1 MKAEIISVGTELL
14 LGEIVDTNSA
24 YLASQLP
31 LLGID
36 LHFISTIGDN
46 KQRLVDMLQQALQRS
61 DIIITT
67 GGLGPTQDDITRD
80 AVAEVFH
87 EEININTD
95 LAKEFEKLFRQF
107 KMEMPQS
114 NLRQAGVIPS
124 AQIIS
129 NPRGTAPGW
138 WIEHDNNI
146 VVTMPGPP
154 SEMQV
159 MWKNTIFPRLQLK
172 LAANV
177 IESKTLKIFS
187 LSEAK
192 VDELVSS
199 FLASPNPT
207 LATYAK
213 PDGIHLRIT
222 AKACTRDKALSQIA
236 QREGEIRAILEDYI
250 WGSDSDSLEA
260 NLGRMLTVK
269 KLTLGAME
277 SSTGGLLSNTITNTP
292 ESSNYF
298 KGCFVAYTDELKMS
312 FGIDKGLIHKFGPIS
327 PDLTEAM
334 ALIARQ
340 KLMADI
346 GISVD
351 AVTSS
356 NEVKGKPIGTIY
368 ISIDNGKH
376 KFNFKKHY
384 PGNRIQIKQRAVTS
398 ALFELRKTLL

>member
-31 LLGID
+31 LLGLD

-46 KQRLVDMLQQALQRS
+46 KQRLVEILQQALQRS

-67 GGLGPTQDDITRD
+67 GGLGPTQDDITRE

-87 EEININTD
+87 EEISINTK
-95 LAKEFEKLFRQF
+95 LAKEFEKLFQQL

-114 NLRQAGVIPS
+114 NLRQAGIIPS

-138 WIEHDNNI
+138 WIERDANI

-159 MWKNTIFPRLQLK
+159 MWQNTILPRLQLK
-172 LAANV
+172 LMTNV
-177 IESKTLKIFS
+177 IESKTLKLFG

-192 VDELVSS
+192 VDELVSAL
-199 FLASPNPT
+199 LASTNPT

-213 PDGIHLRIT
+213 IDGIHLRIT
-222 AKACTRDKALSQIA
+222 AKACTREEALSLIVQM
-236 QREGEIRAILEDYI
+236 EEDIRTILEDYI
-250 WGSDSDSLEA
+250 WGTDSDSLEA
-260 NLGRMLTVK
+260 NIGRMLTAK

-277 SSTGGLLSNTITNTP
+277 SSTGGLLSNTITNVP
-292 ESSNYF
+292 GSSSYF
-298 KGCFVAYTDELKMS
+298 KGCIVAYTEDLKKS
-312 FGIDKGLIHKFGPIS
+312 FGVDESIIEKYGPVS
-327 PDLTEAM
+327 PDLTEVM
-334 ALIARQ
+334 ASIARRN
-340 KLMADI
+340 LISDI
-346 GISVD
+346 GISVN
-351 AVTSS
+351 AVTDPDTVSGRS
-356 NEVKGKPIGTIY
+356 IGTIY
-368 ISIDNGKH
+368 ISIDDGKH
-376 KFNFKKHY
+376 NLNFERHY
-384 PGNRIQIKQRAVTS
+384 PGNRLQVKQRAITA